1 MILRNEEKIMEVYY
15 WSAETSDGCS

>member
-1 MILRNEEKIMEVYY
+1 MILRNAEKITEVYY